1 MTYTDFE
8 KNFMNIM
15 EAAGYERINMPAYE
29 PWSHGFCFWG
39 KVSGAVAYYYAVYEA
54 DTLNMMGM
62 MGFAGLKSL
71 VDQRV
76 AAVSARYNMRQSV
89 VFNIFAGDLTG
100 DVREIEKMVD
110 GQGEF
115 VMMTK
120 YDVYYGADTAN
131 LRIMRNT
138 QQPHNMDGA
147 LTKVE
152 RALKG
157 APPGKV
163 AAARARPG
171 GYAVPVAKYPVFCYI
186 ILAINGLVFLLME
199 MDGGS
204 ANIAT
209 LIRFGAVSYHHVF
222 VLGEYHRLITPIF
235 LHIGFMHLIFN
246 TFSMILFGMR
256 AERYFG
262 HGKFLVIYILS
273 GVAGNLVM
281 ALASVYSLG
290 AGASGSLYG
299 MMGALLAFTLLRK
312 QNVENFRAGILGV
325 MIAVGI
331 FMGFTMNRLPDM
343 PNVGNGAHIGG
354 LVVGLGL
361 GYLLA
366 GKRDAAPERE

>member
-8 KNFMNIM
+8 KNFSDIM
-15 EAAGYERINMPAYE
+15 AAAGYEKINMPAYE
-29 PWSHGFCFWG
+29 PWSRGFCFWG
-39 KVSGAVAYYYAVYEA
+39 KVSGAVAYYYALYEA
-54 DTLNMMGM
+54 VASNMMGM

-89 VFNIFAGDLTG
+89 VFNIFAGDLSG
-100 DVREIEKMVD
+100 DVREIEKMID

-138 QQPHNMDGA
+138 RQPHNMDGA
-147 LTKVE
+147 MAKME
-152 RALKG
+152 GAFKG
-157 APPGKV
+157 ATPRKGLV
-163 AAARARPG
+163 TRARPT
-171 GYAVPVAKYPVFCYI
+171 GYAVPVAKYPILCYI
-186 ILAINGLVFLLME
+186 ILAINGVVFLLME
-199 MDGGS
+199 MGGGS
-204 ANIAT
+204 TDIGT
-209 LIRFGAVSYHHVF
+209 LIRFGAVSHHHVF
-222 VLGEYHRLITPIF
+222 TLGEYHRLITPIF
-235 LHIGFMHLIFN
+235 LHIGFMHLAFN

-256 AERYFG
+256 AEKYFG
-262 HGKFLVIYILS
+262 HVKFLAIYMLS
-273 GVAGNLVM
+273 GVTGNLAM
-281 ALASVYSLG
+281 ALASEFSIG

-299 MMGALLAFTLLRK
+299 IMGALLAFILLRK

-325 MIAVGI
+325 IIAVGI
-331 FMGFTMNRLPDM
+331 FMGFTMNQLPDM
-343 PNVGNGAHIGG
+343 PNIGNAAHIGG

-366 GKRDAAPERE
+366 GKGVSAKA